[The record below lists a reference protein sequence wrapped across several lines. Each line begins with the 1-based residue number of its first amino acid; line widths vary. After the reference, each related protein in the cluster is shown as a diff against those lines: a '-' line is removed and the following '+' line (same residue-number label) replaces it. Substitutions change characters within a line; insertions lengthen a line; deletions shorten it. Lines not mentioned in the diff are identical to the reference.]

1 MRRVL
6 VILSL
11 AMVAAACQQ
20 ESAPENGAPR
30 PTPENAATGVTVAT
44 GMSDLGTILSD
55 ADGRT
60 LYLFLNDSGGE
71 STCYDDC
78 AANWPA
84 LVTEGDPLAEGEA
97 DVTLLGTTER
107 TDGGLQVTYNGN
119 PLYYFAG
126 DEAPGDTNGQGLIDA
141 WYVVSPEGEPIR
153 G

>member
-20 ESAPENGAPR
+20 ESAPESGATSP
-30 PTPENAATGVTVAT
+30 PENAATGVTVAT

-84 LVTEGDPLAEGEA
+84 LVTEGDPRAEGEA

-107 TDGGLQVTYNGN
+107 TDGGLQVTYNGT